1 MSDQFHRIFR
11 GRVGAG
17 FTLIEICVALFL
29 AMALFTLAIGIV
41 KMGMKDSAL
50 IRLRDEVGL
59 LVLRTRA
66 LAMES
71 GREQEF
77 LIRDASLALETGEET
92 MSFPRTVEVPPEV
105 KMEVQI
111 WPDDRWIVPK
121 GNISTLFPANGICL
135 PISFRFSQDE
145 SFVSFRI
152 HPLTGAVDQESRT
165 IEGEK

>member
-1 MSDQFHRIFR
+1 MRVQSHRIFR

-41 KMGMKDSAL
+41 KMGMKDSEL
-50 IRLRDEVGL
+50 TRLRDEAGL

-77 LIRDASLALETGEET
+77 LIREASLALETAEET
-92 MSFPRTVEVPPEV
+92 LPFERTVDIPPEV

-121 GNISTLFPANGICL
+121 EDISTPFPANGICL
-135 PISFRFSQDE
+135 PISFRFSQGE

-152 HPLTGAVDQESRT
+152 HPLTGAVDQESRM